1 MHSSIPRARSGTESA
16 PADRASGPDST
27 ATGAGTAGDAA
38 RPGGDVV
45 QILRALIGGGA
56 ELKGAAGAA
65 PVQGTNPES
74 AARAGPPLRRSVSG
88 AAGMRDGGVTAPS
101 APPTPTT
108 AGTVPT
114 TPDGVQGI
122 VGDRPSGGDTAAGDS
137 PEDTAGPDTDAMPAA
152 FGSAVPLGPIGSSGP
167 VVLPGA
173 REIPGAAAE
182 APATPLTANRQTIE
196 TGVDLPP
203 GDTMHAPGNLHAET
217 TIRTVTAVLADA
229 ASRSGAPPRDPEPGA
244 HVAAADPPAH
254 TAAPATPSHAAT
266 GSPTQPPP
274 RGDGPP
280 PARSMR
286 DAMAG
291 AAGSVGRYASA
302 TARRAGTL
310 ASTAGRALSE
320 RGAAL
325 PGWRAIETNLVE
337 RGWMTRQARSAD
349 DDGASGA
356 IGEAGAG
363 AADPASVASGN
374 EAAGI
379 VNVVRF
385 AVQAREWLDARRP
398 RAPSDGCPHR
408 RSLRCLR
415 ACRAGCRRR
424 GA

>member
-1 MHSSIPRARSGTESA
+1 M
-16 PADRASGPDST
+16 
-27 ATGAGTAGDAA
+27 
-38 RPGGDVV
+38 

-65 PVQGTNPES
+65 PVQGTNAES
-74 AARAGPPLRRSVSG
+74 AAQAGPPLRRSVSG
-88 AAGMRDGGVTAPS
+88 AAGMRDGGVAMLS
-101 APPTPTT
+101 TPTT
-108 AGTVPT
+108 AGAVPT

-122 VGDRPSGGDTAAGDS
+122 VGDRPSGGDTASGDS
-137 PEDTAGPDTDAMPAA
+137 PGDTAGPDMDAIPAA
-152 FGSAVPLGPIGSSGP
+152 FGSAVPLGPILSSGP

-173 REIPGAAAE
+173 REIPGAAAD
-182 APATPLTANRQTIE
+182 APATPLSENRQTIE
-196 TGVDLPP
+196 TGVNLPP
-203 GDTMHAPGNLHAET
+203 GDAMHAPGNLRAET
-217 TIRTVTAVLADA
+217 TALAVTAVFADA
-229 ASRSGAPPRDPEPGA
+229 ASRSGASPRNPEPGA
-244 HVAAADPPAH
+244 RVAAADPSTH
-254 TAAPATPSHAAT
+254 TAAPGTPSHAAT

-274 RGDGPP
+274 RSDGPP

-325 PGWRAIETNLVE
+325 PGWRTIETNLVE

-356 IGEAGAG
+356 IGNAGAG
-363 AADPASVASGN
+363 AADPGSVASGN

-415 ACRAGCRRR
+415 ACRTGCRRR